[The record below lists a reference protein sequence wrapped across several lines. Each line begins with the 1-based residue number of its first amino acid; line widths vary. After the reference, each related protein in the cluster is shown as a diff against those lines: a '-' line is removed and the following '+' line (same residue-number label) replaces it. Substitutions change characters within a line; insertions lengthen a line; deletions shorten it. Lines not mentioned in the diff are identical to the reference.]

1 MSLTKRVA
9 KKLLESLPGEGKA
22 VKDSVRGLMV
32 QKELAVSK
40 LSRALSGDR
49 LPDPCTV
56 YWIDPFSI
64 EHRTSLQN
72 GSFDSE
78 DWVFKQHSAPKP
90 VQAGD
95 WDESSLL
102 VSDLRVCRAVADRI
116 KHGTEWQQ
124 SDYYKTAL
132 AEIEGG
138 RVLWD
143 CRRKADFDK
152 RMDGLDR
159 LIESIQQNG
168 YTLRANGAAGSVS
181 DTPLGHTEVL
191 VNLGRSG
198 APLFQDGRHRLAIAR
213 ALELKQI
220 PVQVLVRHT
229 EWLEFREFMHRMAAG
244 NGGASKPGF
253 LYQKPPHFDFADIP
267 AEHGCTDRWEAMA
280 SHLPAGGG
288 LALDIGA
295 NLGYFSHALDRA
307 GFQTTAVEYY
317 PEIALAA
324 ERLALAEKR
333 SLRVVHGDILSP
345 AIFEKIG
352 SNRFS
357 LVLAVNIF
365 HHFIKTE
372 AGFNKLRA
380 FVQRLRSD
388 VMFFEPHH
396 PADPQMHTGFA
407 NPTPEEFTRMI
418 VEWGGFKRHTS
429 IYTAADGRTIF
440 KLD

>member
-1 MSLTKRVA
+1 MNLAKRVA
-9 KKLLESLPGEGKA
+9 KKLLGALPGEGKA
-22 VKDSVRGLMV
+22 VKDSVRGLLV
-32 QKELAVSK
+32 QKELAISK
-40 LSRALSGDR
+40 MAHALSGDR
-49 LPDPCTV
+49 LPDPRAV
-56 YWIDPFSI
+56 YWIDPFSV
-64 EHRTSLQN
+64 EHRTVLKN
-72 GSFDSE
+72 DSSDTE
-78 DWVFKQHSAPKP
+78 DWVFPQDPAPKL

-95 WDESSLL
+95 WDDSALK
-102 VSDLRVCRAVADRI
+102 VADLRVCRAVEERI
-116 KHGTEWQQ
+116 KQGAAWQQ
-124 SDYYKTAL
+124 TDYYKTAV
-132 AEIEGG
+132 AQIEGG
-138 RVLWD
+138 RVLWN
-143 CRRKADFDK
+143 CRSKADFDK

-159 LIESIQQNG
+159 LIESIQKTG
-168 YTLRANGAAGSVS
+168 CTPRANADGGRAH

-191 VNLGRSG
+191 VNVGRSG

-213 ALELKQI
+213 ALSLKQI

-229 EWLEFREFMHRMAAG
+229 EWQQFREFMHRMAAG

-267 AEHGCTDRWEAMA
+267 SEHGCTDRWEAMA
-280 SHLPAGGG
+280 PHLPRGGG

-324 ERLALAEKR
+324 GRLALAEKR
-333 SLRVVHGDILSP
+333 SLRVVHGDILAP
-345 AIFEKIG
+345 EIFEKIG
-352 SNRFS
+352 TERFRV
-357 LVLAVNIF
+357 VLAVNIF

-396 PADPQMHTGFA
+396 PDDPQMHTGYA

-418 VEWGGFKRHTS
+418 VEWGGFQRHTP

-440 KLD
+440 RLD